1 MKKICALLL
10 LLIAINKT
18 LYAGGFQV
26 NLQSARQTGMAHTGT
41 GLLKDNSLLFFNPG
55 GVALLDSLQGINVGG
70 SFIFPRVEFKDP
82 GGNYFAQPERH
93 VGTPFHAYAN
103 FRWKKFS
110 ALHFGLAVYT
120 PFGSRLQWPDDWK
133 GKFLIQEINL
143 KTIFIQPTL
152 SYRITPKLG
161 IGFGFV
167 FATGSFSLR
176 KAIPLQNKDG
186 AYGQASLNG
195 DAKGQGFNAGIFYQL
210 NKQFSLGFNYRSKVK
225 ASIKQGSANFTVP
238 ASVAEFFPNTNFSTG
253 LSLPSVSTLGI
264 GYQMTEKIQLAFDF
278 NYIGWSA
285 YDSLIIDFTDNT
297 EKLADVRS
305 PRQYKNTFIARS
317 GINVQLSKKLE
328 VRSGIYYDLSP
339 VQDGYLSPETP
350 DSDKLGLSA
359 GLSYTFT
366 KWLVADAAFLYTK
379 GRSRTDTNLETQ
391 FEANY
396 KTSSVIP
403 CIALRINF

>member
-1 MKKICALLL
+1 
-10 LLIAINKT
+10 
-18 LYAGGFQV
+18 
-26 NLQSARQTGMAHTGT
+26 
-41 GLLKDNSLLFFNPG
+41 
-55 GVALLDSLQGINVGG
+55 
-70 SFIFPRVEFKDP
+70 
-82 GGNYFAQPERH
+82 
-93 VGTPFHAYAN
+93 
-103 FRWKKFS
+103 
-110 ALHFGLAVYT
+110 
-120 PFGSRLQWPDDWK
+120 
-133 GKFLIQEINL
+133 
-143 KTIFIQPTL
+143 
-152 SYRITPKLG
+152 
-161 IGFGFV
+161 
-167 FATGSFSLR
+167 
-176 KAIPLQNKDG
+176 
-186 AYGQASLNG
+186 
-195 DAKGQGFNAGIFYQL
+195 
-210 NKQFSLGFNYRSKVK
+210 
-225 ASIKQGSANFTVP
+225 
-238 ASVAEFFPNTNFSTG
+238 
-253 LSLPSVSTLGI
+253 
-264 GYQMTEKIQLAFDF
+264 MTEKIQLAFDF

>member
-1 MKKICALLL
+1 MLLF
-10 LLIAINKT
+10 IIIHKT

-26 NLQSARQTGMAHTGT
+26 NLQSVRQTGMAHTGT
-41 GLLKDNSLLFFNPG
+41 GLLHDNSLLFFNPG
-55 GVALLDSLQGINVGG
+55 GVALLDSVQGINVGG
-70 SFIFPRVEFKDP
+70 SFIFPKVEFKDP
-82 GGNYFAQPERH
+82 AGNYYAEPEKH

-176 KAIPLQNKDG
+176 KAIPLQNKEG

-195 DAKGQGFNAGIFYQL
+195 DAKGKGFNAGIFYQL

-225 ASIKQGSANFTVP
+225 ASINEGSANFTVP
-238 ASVAEFFPNTNFSTG
+238 GSVAEFFPNSTFSTG

-285 YDSLIIDFTDNT
+285 YDSLIIDFGSNT

-305 PRQYKNTFIARS
+305 PRQYKNTFIARC
-317 GINVQLSKKLE
+317 GINVQLNKKLGI
-328 VRSGIYYDLSP
+328 RTGIYYDLSP

-350 DSDKLGLSA
+350 DADKLGLSA
-359 GLSYTFT
+359 GLSYTFA

-396 KTSSVIP
+396 KTSSLIP